1 MESADMFTCHDNIGE
16 FSMESVGPEG
26 GPGGG
31 VLDRIGTVSTAPGQ
45 SRDVFTD
52 LAKVGT
58 VLNS

>member
-1 MESADMFTCHDNIGE
+1 MNTGIRGIR
-16 FSMESVGPEG
+16 
-26 GPGGG
+26 